1 MSKGSSTPVER
12 GDSRVSSDLWIVP
25 TQRVPG
31 KALSGKYSQPAPC
44 SRVESNRWVPR
55 NPYVPFDGG
64 GVLVQLTPNRTQWHQ
79 TIAKPGSFWLRA
91 SSHRTGE
98 VTRTVPYD
106 QNDRGEHECRRQE
119 CVEGKIRH
127 GVEQAGSND
136 PELDRGHQV
145 A

>member
-64 GVLVQLTPNRTQWHQ
+64 GCWSSLPPTELSGIKRSRSRVHSGYVPAPIERVRSLERYHTTKTTGGSMSAVAKSASKAKFVTVLNRRVPMTQNW
-79 TIAKPGSFWLRA
+79 
-91 SSHRTGE
+91 
-98 VTRTVPYD
+98 TV
-106 QNDRGEHECRRQE
+106 
-119 CVEGKIRH
+119 VIR
-127 GVEQAGSND
+127 
-136 PELDRGHQV
+136 
-145 A
+145 

>member
-64 GVLVQLTPNRTQWHQ
+64 GVGPAYPQPN
-79 TIAKPGSFWLRA
+79 SVA
-91 SSHRTGE
+91 S
-98 VTRTVPYD
+98 
-106 QNDRGEHECRRQE
+106 NDRE
-119 CVEGKIRH
+119 
-127 GVEQAGSND
+127 AGFILATCQLPSN
-136 PELDRGHQV
+136 G
-145 A
+145 